1 MAAGEARKVIIYGG
15 KGALGATCVQYFKS
29 KNWWVVCI
37 DITGPDTGHT
47 DVEAH
52 ARVCAH
58 SSAIICSLSSPQ
70 HYLMLGA
77 FKQIHFV

>member
-29 KNWWVVCI
+29 KNWWVASG
-37 DITGPDTGHT
+37 DIPGPDTGHT

-52 ARVCAH
+52 
-58 SSAIICSLSSPQ
+58 SSAIICSLSSRTEITTTL
-70 HYLMLGA
+70 LMLGA